1 MKIGRPRRLWAIIVI
16 ALVLVIA
23 VLILGNQSFRTT
35 ERAAFVEFN
44 QRQLVLARGAA
55 GGIELYFETLA
66 GNLKALG
73 RMPEVQRLDEVPTRR
88 EIQHTFDK
96 LEPLGVNDVG
106 ILDANGLLRYNAAA
120 PQIEGQDFTWR
131 RYYQETQQMASS
143 ESYAIEFIEF
153 AGVEAGQQG
162 VLVAVPMYESG
173 LGEADSTVN
182 GEFAGVVLCTL
193 RLDAVTERFVAPI
206 QSSNRGR
213 AFLLDD
219 EHSVLWSPDRSLFG
233 KNLLEQA
240 EGFPAFQQVIERMR
254 AGDPGTAEYT
264 YHRFQDAAT
273 GNVEGEYA
281 KDVHEEILVA
291 YTPIHLGNKLWVI
304 GVWSP
309 KADARQLIR
318 SAYRIQLF
326 VVGSSI
332 LIILFG
338 SAYALAS
345 SSRISKFLQ
354 QEIQLK
360 TGELEASH
368 ERLVVALDNLEAA
381 HTFQQSILDGVTEP
395 IMVIGTDYRVQLM
408 NRAAREFSSQSV
420 GGPEAM
426 FCYEIS
432 HRRETPCRGEEHPCP
447 LDRVRESGQP
457 VTVVH
462 EHHRANGER
471 RLVEV
476 IASPLWGEDG
486 ALTGIIESVR
496 DVTER
501 VQAEDALR
509 RRAEELAALQAALI
523 NAQEAE
529 RKRISLELHDEM
541 GQALTAIGIN
551 LEEIDKELSSHLSL
565 PVKERLAETIQ
576 LNDRTLDQV
585 RELALD
591 LRPSLLDDLGLVPAL
606 RWYVN
611 RYAKRLNIEAGLE
624 TIHFEQRVA
633 PETETVLYRVVQEA
647 LTNVARH
654 AEASRVRIRLERQAS
669 VITVCIEDNGKGF
682 DNQAVRPKRGTGLLG
697 IQERVAL
704 LGGRFDIQSH
714 PGQGTRLSA
723 EIPWRGRS

>member
-1 MKIGRPRRLWAIIVI
+1 
-16 ALVLVIA
+16 
-23 VLILGNQSFRTT
+23 
-35 ERAAFVEFN
+35 
-44 QRQLVLARGAA
+44 
-55 GGIELYFETLA
+55 
-66 GNLKALG
+66 
-73 RMPEVQRLDEVPTRR
+73 
-88 EIQHTFDK
+88 
-96 LEPLGVNDVG
+96 
-106 ILDANGLLRYNAAA
+106 LDANGLLRYNAAA